1 MNDNPY
7 SVGEQPTLN
16 DTNLQGPEFEGAVR
30 GMQIVAAAL
39 MIGAFNFLFVVVLTN
54 GGDVFGL
61 KQPALITVIAAVIGA
76 IMIGAHFTVP
86 GMIARSQLKTAASQ
100 GLMGQDEE
108 SQNEKALLVYRT
120 QLIVGLALLEGA
132 AFLNLAA
139 LMIDKSESSLAVF
152 ALLICLML
160 LKFPTRTKVTWWV
173 QDKLRELQM

>member
-1 MNDNPY
+1 VNDNPY

-100 GLMGQDEE
+100 GLTGQDEE

-139 LMIDKSESSLAVF
+139 LMIDKSVSSLAVF
-152 ALLICLML
+152 GLLICLML